1 MNQYQPHSNVTFED
15 RQTMN
20 KFINANKANPFITR
34 IEPVRDSK
42 DTLQVSFRDE
52 QSKAQFES
60 KIDESIKLMRTPTRI
75 QKKKQTRKAKDQKLD
90 SRGLGVKRQSGLGKR
105 TINAGKGKHDCA
117 KKVEHAEFG
126 EGNCI
131 HGQHAAPDENGNI
144 AWYDVM
150 FEHGVVKGVPI
161 TELNVLVSEMHHE
174 HAHHA
179 EGLETDIAKEKEK
192 MAASKEKIKGMKDQ
206 MKREKE

>member
-60 KIDESIKLMRTPTRI
+60 KIDESIKLMRTPPI
-75 QKKKQTRKAKDQKLD
+75 QKTKTNH
-90 SRGLGVKRQSGLGKR
+90 V
-105 TINAGKGKHDCA
+105 T
-117 KKVEHAEFG
+117 
-126 EGNCI
+126 
-131 HGQHAAPDENGNI
+131 
-144 AWYDVM
+144 
-150 FEHGVVKGVPI
+150 VVI
-161 TELNVLVSEMHHE
+161 
-174 HAHHA
+174 
-179 EGLETDIAKEKEK
+179 
-192 MAASKEKIKGMKDQ
+192 MK
-206 MKREKE
+206 

>member
-75 QKKKQTRKAKDQKLD
+75 QKKKQTLKAKPVPGDKVKKLG
-90 SRGLGVKRQSGLGKR
+90 STKTMLK
-105 TINAGKGKHDCA
+105 AGKGKHDCA
-117 KKVEHAEFG
+117 SKVEHAEWG
-126 EGNCI
+126 VGSCI
-131 HGQHAAPDENGNI
+131 REQHAAPDAEGNI

-150 FEHGVVKGVPI
+150 FEHGLEKQVSTDDLDI
-161 TELNVLVSEMHHE
+161 LISEMHHNHE
-174 HAHHA
+174 HHEDHDG
-179 EGLETDIAKEKEK
+179 EELDEKVSSLK
-192 MAASKEKIKGMKDQ
+192 KSDAPFTVVATKGAGS
-206 MKREKE
+206 

>member
-90 SRGLGVKRQSGLGKR
+90 SRGLGVKRQSGLGKKLK
-105 TINAGKGKHDCA
+105 NES
-117 KKVEHAEFG
+117 VN
-126 EGNCI
+126 EG
-131 HGQHAAPDENGNI
+131 APDSSLSP
-144 AWYDVM
+144 YCSC
-150 FEHGVVKGVPI
+150 H
-161 TELNVLVSEMHHE
+161 
-174 HAHHA
+174 
-179 EGLETDIAKEKEK
+179 
-192 MAASKEKIKGMKDQ
+192 
-206 MKREKE
+206 

>member
-60 KIDESIKLMRTPTRI
+60 KIDESIKLMRTPPI
-75 QKKKQTRKAKDQKLD
+75 QKKKQTRKAKDIKEKQQKL
-90 SRGLGVKRQSGLGKR
+90 Q
-105 TINAGKGKHDCA
+105 
-117 KKVEHAEFG
+117 
-126 EGNCI
+126 
-131 HGQHAAPDENGNI
+131 
-144 AWYDVM
+144 
-150 FEHGVVKGVPI
+150 
-161 TELNVLVSEMHHE
+161 
-174 HAHHA
+174 
-179 EGLETDIAKEKEK
+179 EKEN
-192 MAASKEKIKGMKDQ
+192 S
-206 MKREKE
+206 